1 MGRKEPIPLSGP
13 KPVERMTEAGAR
25 FDAAM
30 AIFRNGWAEA
40 YPSQPFVVDGVVTPE
55 AMLFIEGYVAA
66 LKRDRESDA

>member
-13 KPVERMTEAGAR
+13 KQAEMSAAR
-25 FDAAM
+25 FDAAI
-30 AIFRNGWAEA
+30 ATLKNAWAEGH
-40 YPSQPFVVDGVVTPE
+40 PSKPFSVNGVVTPE